1 MPSGRTHDRITL
13 WGLPLVTGITFTL
26 SWSGNITLI
35 LAGAYLFSG
44 LMFSPDLDLYSRP
57 YQRWGY
63 FRWIWIPY
71 QKTLRHRSLL
81 SHGLIIGTTLRILYL
96 SCWLSILG
104 IFLLGIAQLVWDV
117 GLNWQILTQAA
128 KRSLSQDTDEWI
140 ALFLGLEL
148 GAISHSISDWGSS
161 AYKRFG
167 QQTGRNSLSRG
178 KMKKRKSNVVKNR
191 QKR

>member
-128 KRSLSQDTDEWI
+128 KRSLSQDTDKWF

>member
-117 GLNWQILTQAA
+117 GWNWQILTQAA
-128 KRSLSQDTDEWI
+128 KRSLSQDTDKWF

-148 GAISHSISDWGSS
+148 GAMSHSISDWGSS

>member
-1 MPSGRTHDRITL
+1 MPSGQTHDRITL
-13 WGLPLVTGITFTL
+13 WGLPFVTGLTFVL
-26 SWSGNITLI
+26 CLNGNITLV

-44 LMFSPDLDLYSRP
+44 LMFGPDLDLYSRP

-71 QKTLRHRSLL
+71 QKALRHRCLL

-96 SCWLSILG
+96 SFWLSILG

-117 GLNWQILTQAA
+117 GWNWQTLTQVA
-128 KRSLSQDTDEWI
+128 KRSLTQNTAEWI

-148 GAISHSISDWGSS
+148 GAISHIISDWGSS
-161 AYKRFG
+161 TYKRFH
-167 QQTGRNSLSRG
+167 SRG
-178 KMKKRKSNVVKNR
+178 KMKQRKTNMVKTRRHKRRSNIGNR
-191 QKR
+191 